1 MSKRARPH
9 KSGRKIQKLK
19 AAKSAAVGH
28 NVGTR
33 TVAVERPM
41 KPLEKRQIDT
51 SYDVSSGLGV
61 ETAISPIKCISV
73 CVPGANANNRLGR
86 KILVKSIFV
95 RGRVWAT
102 SGMTGAAFFR
112 MIILQDREPNGALPT
127 IANIMTDDEIVGLM
141 NLNNGQRYKVLG
153 EIDLGGEGMSLANRI
168 GFLFQ
173 RYIKTNFVIHYK
185 DGAGAGDATDILA
198 NGVYAVLYIG
208 GGTMGAASC
217 NLISNFRLRFLDQ

>member
-19 AAKSAAVGH
+19 AHKASAVAH
-28 NVGTR
+28 SVGTR

-51 SYDVSSGLGV
+51 ELNITSGLGV
-61 ETAISPIKCISV
+61 ETAISPISCISI
-73 CVPGANANNRLGR
+73 CQPGANSNNRLGR
-86 KILVKSIFV
+86 KILIKSVFV

-112 MIILQDREPNGALPT
+112 LMIIQDREPNGALPT
-127 IANIMTDDEIVGLM
+127 IANIMATDEIVGLM
-141 NLNNGQRYKVLG
+141 NLNNGQRYKVLA
-153 EIDLGGEGMSLANRI
+153 EINLDGEGLSLANRI
-168 GFLFQ
+168 GVCFE
-173 RYIKTNFVIHYK
+173 RYVKTNIVAHYK

-198 NGVYAVLYIG
+198 NGLYAVTYIG
-208 GGTMGAASC
+208 GGSMGAASC
-217 NLISNFRLRFLDQ
+217 NMISNFRVRFLDQ